1 MFPAVGQNLKLGRG
15 SLLIYPHSGT
25 VAAAGAVPVGNAESI
40 AFSWEIEEREK
51 YSATQSSSPLLAQ
64 AKIRTKLSLLVQCD
78 EHTEE
83 NMMRFFMAT
92 KAAANQGPTTG
103 GVANFTS
110 IEKGKIYDLGHR
122 NVSSVVLM
130 VGTNPLVL
138 GEDYQL
144 YAAAGFVQFLETSLT
159 LNGGEN
165 VSASFVGAQVNL
177 DHFRIGQNPEQFA
190 KLVYVADDANTSG
203 IAAGDRFVFHK
214 TQVMPEG
221 DYQAVSDDYVPFN
234 LRFSVLP
241 DPAFFAD
248 PLGRFERVA
257 A

>member
-15 SLLIYPHSGT
+15 SLLVYPHNGVT
-25 VAAAGAVPVGNAESI
+25 AGDGGVPIGNAESLS
-40 AFSWEIEEREK
+40 FSWEIEEREK
-51 YSATQSSSPLLAQ
+51 YSSTQSSSPLLAQ

-78 EHTEE
+78 EHTES
-83 NMMRFFMAT
+83 NLMKFFFAT
-92 KAAANQGPTTG
+92 KAAANQ
-103 GVANFTS
+103 AATS
-110 IEKGKIYDLGHR
+110 SGAATFNSIVKGAVYDLGHR
-122 NVSSVVLM
+122 NVSNVVLM

-138 GEDYQL
+138 GVDYDL
-144 YAAAGFVQFLETSLT
+144 YAAPGLVQFRQDSLT
-159 LNGGEN
+159 LTGGEN
-165 VSASFVGAQVNL
+165 VSASFTGAAVNL
-177 DHFRIGQNPEQFA
+177 SHFRIGQNPEQFA

-221 DYQAVSDDYVPFN
+221 DYQAVSDDFVPFN

-248 PLGRFERVA
+248 PLGRFERVDG
-257 A
+257 

>member
-15 SLLIYPHSGT
+15 SLLVYPHNGT
-25 VAAAGAVPVGNAESI
+25 VAAAGGVPVGNAESI
-40 AFSWEIEEREK
+40 TFSWEIEEREK
-51 YSATQSSSPLLAQ
+51 YSSTQSSSPLLAQ

-78 EHTEE
+78 EHTEQ

-92 KAAANQGPTTG
+92 KAAANQDPTTSG
-103 GVANFTS
+103 QASFTS
-110 IEKGKIYDLGHR
+110 IVKGAVYDLGHR
-122 NVSSVVLM
+122 NVSGVTLM

-138 GEDYQL
+138 GEDYLL
-144 YAAAGFVQFLETSLT
+144 YAGPGLVHLLETSLT
-159 LNGGEN
+159 LNGGETVN
-165 VSASFVGAQVNL
+165 ATFVGAAVNL
-177 DHFRIGQNPEQFA
+177 DHYRIGQNPEQFA
-190 KLVYVADDANTSG
+190 RLVYVADDANTSG
-203 IAAGDRFVFHK
+203 VAAGDRFVFHK